1 VLQKGES
8 GLTILYMDKSQAIE
22 KAGNATAL
30 ARLLGIT
37 RQAIYQ
43 WGDELPIQRYWQLKV
58 LRPEWFTNL

>member
-58 LRPEWFTNL
+58 LRPEWFTKL

>member
-8 GLTILYMDKSQAIE
+8 GLTILCMDKLQAIE
-22 KAGNATAL
+22 RAGTATAL

-43 WGDELPIQRYWQLKV
+43 WGDELPTQRYWQLKV

>member
-1 VLQKGES
+1 MTKA
-8 GLTILYMDKSQAIE
+8 QAIE
-22 KAGNATAL
+22 KAGTATAL